1 MDLINA
7 TGDKS
12 TDAYLEQVS
21 CPLARIAL
29 ILSQLPST
37 QHAVNLNHPYI
48 YLWAQQVGLSDV
60 ISQIGEACPH
70 PVPTGAAAAVAPDT
84 DALDYESI
92 SDDDDDLPEIQDAE
106 RSASPGCV
114 ATAH

>member
-1 MDLINA
+1 MDLISA

-21 CPLARIAL
+21 TPLARIAL
-29 ILSQLPST
+29 IVSQIHST
-37 QHAVNLNHPYI
+37 QDAVNLDYAHMCVCV
-48 YLWAQQVGLSDV
+48 QQVGLSDV

-70 PVPTGAAAAVAPDT
+70 PVPTGAAAAVVPDA
-84 DALDYESI
+84 DALDYDSL

-106 RSASPGCV
+106 RSASPGCG
-114 ATAH
+114 ATER